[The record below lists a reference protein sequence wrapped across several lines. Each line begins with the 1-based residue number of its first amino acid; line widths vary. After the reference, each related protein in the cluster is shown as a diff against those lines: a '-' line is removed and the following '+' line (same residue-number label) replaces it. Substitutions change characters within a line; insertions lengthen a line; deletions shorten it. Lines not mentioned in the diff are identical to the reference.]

1 MQTMHPTL
9 LIGPSD
15 WDPRQIPCE
24 DYDLRRAALWRD
36 HESAGGAIIYGDS
49 KNHAALAY
57 FTHFTPKL
65 EAAMALIPRR
75 GEPQM
80 LIGGGV
86 NMLPAAKPLTFI
98 TDLAPLRS
106 AAKSAADWARGL
118 EAGTNLVLI
127 GGEAMPN
134 DLRHALDRALG
145 DGVRVK
151 SGDASLETHMRR
163 KSPHELRMLREA
175 CAILDV
181 TAAELCRAARS
192 GAGVSD
198 CIVKAEYAALRRGAQ
213 DVRSLFSLDGGRTL
227 RPFTVPIA
235 QSHDPLQVY
244 LAVRHNGYWADGF
257 VRVANDE
264 LQRKTETVLH
274 NMVAEIK
281 AELPCRRLAQI
292 ADAGRG
298 MLRPHPLAD
307 GTFGSSIGLSLDEP
321 PFLARDDDTMLEQD
335 AVYSLHAG
343 LIDDSG
349 TGAIV
354 SSMVAV
360 TAQGAEI
367 LWPIGP
373 IGERS

>member
-9 LIGPSD
+9 LIGPGD
-15 WDPRQIPCE
+15 WDPQQIPRE
-24 DYDLRRAALWRD
+24 DYDARLAALWRD
-36 HESAGGAIIYGDS
+36 HENAGGAIVYGDS
-49 KNHAALAY
+49 RNHAALAY

-98 TDLAPLRS
+98 TDLTPLRN

-118 EAGTNLVLI
+118 EAGTSLVLI
-127 GGEAMPN
+127 GGEAMPSN
-134 DLRHALDRALG
+134 LRSALDRALG
-145 DGVRVK
+145 DGIRVE
-151 SGDASLETHMRR
+151 SGDASLHERMAK
-163 KSPHELRMLREA
+163 KSPIELQMLREA

-181 TAAELCRAARS
+181 TAAELRRAARS
-192 GAGVSD
+192 RESATD
-198 CIVKAEYAALRRGAQ
+198 CIVKAEHAAVRRGAQ
-213 DVRSLFSLDGGRTL
+213 DIRSLFSLDGGRTL
-227 RPFTVPIA
+227 RPFNVPIA
-235 QSHDPLQVY
+235 QNHDPLQVY

-264 LQRKTETVLH
+264 LQRKAETVLR

-281 AELPCRRLAQI
+281 AGLPCRRLAQI
-292 ADAGRG
+292 ADASRG
-298 MLRPHPLAD
+298 MLRPHSLAD
-307 GTFGSSIGLSLDEP
+307 GVFGSSIGLSLNEP
-321 PFLARDDDTMLEQD
+321 PFLARDNDIMLEQD
-335 AVYSLHAG
+335 AVYSLRAG
-343 LIDDSG
+343 LIDASG
-349 TGAIV
+349 AGAIV

-360 TAQGAEI
+360 TAQGTEI
-367 LWPIGP
+367 LWPTGP